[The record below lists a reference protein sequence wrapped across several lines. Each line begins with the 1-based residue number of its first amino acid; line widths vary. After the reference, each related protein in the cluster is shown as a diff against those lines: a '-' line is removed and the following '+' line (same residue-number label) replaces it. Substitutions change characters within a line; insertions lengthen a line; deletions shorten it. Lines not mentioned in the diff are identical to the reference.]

1 MRSRAV
7 RGHPAARQEGNTL
20 VVPVLEEVLI
30 VDKRLSIKEE
40 IHVTRTGRRQR
51 SHINERRTAP
61 CNTH

>member
-1 MRSRAV
+1 MRSRPA
-7 RGHPAARQEGNTL
+7 RGHRAARQEGNTL

-30 VDKRLSIKEE
+30 VEERLPIKEE
-40 IHVTRTGRRQR
+40 IHDTRTGRRQR